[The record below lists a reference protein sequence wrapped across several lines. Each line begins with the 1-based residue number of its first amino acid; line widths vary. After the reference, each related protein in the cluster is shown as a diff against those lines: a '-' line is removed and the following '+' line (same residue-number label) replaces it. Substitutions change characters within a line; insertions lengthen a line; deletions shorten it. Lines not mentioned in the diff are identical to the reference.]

1 MEQLFPYAMCIAGGL
16 IFGGLIVWRV
26 SKLKP
31 ATRAEALKA
40 VHALYAE
47 AMKLPGAAE
56 AKAEADALA
65 VMEKLAADQFA
76 ATITKVAGGS

>member
-1 MEQLFPYAMCIAGGL
+1 MDIIHFALALVAGFIL
-16 IFGGLIVWRV
+16 GGFIVWRV

-40 VHALYAE
+40 VHALYVE

-56 AKAEADALA
+56 AKAEADAQA
-65 VMEKLAADQFA
+65 VLEKLVGDQIS
-76 ATITKVAGGS
+76 ATVAKVSGGS

>member
-1 MEQLFPYAMCIAGGL
+1 MDYFPYVLCITGGL
-16 IFGGLIVWRV
+16 IVGGLIVWRV
-26 SKLKP
+26 SKLRPK
-31 ATRAEALKA
+31 TRADALKI
-40 VHALYAE
+40 VHALYTE

-56 AKAEADALA
+56 AKAEADTLA

>member
-1 MEQLFPYAMCIAGGL
+1 MDIIHFALALVAGFILGGL
-16 IFGGLIVWRV
+16 VVWRV

-31 ATRAEALKA
+31 ATRAEALKL
-40 VHALYAE
+40 VHKLYGE

-76 ATITKVAGGS
+76 ATITKVTGGS